1 MSTAV
6 EVRGDVQT
14 YEEEEEE
21 EQPSN
26 LPTQFIPA
34 PTMPAVYDPAVM
46 KPYEQGGGGCMGMP
60 NAFSGS
66 RAESAVNKKPFALIK
81 LGHRLCGFVR

>member
-1 MSTAV
+1 MSTAAMV
-6 EVRGDVQT
+6 QEDVLVDV
-14 YEEEEEE
+14 EEE
-21 EQPSN
+21 PASA

-46 KPYEQGGGGCMGMP
+46 KPWEQGGGGVMGIP

-66 RAESAVNKKPFALIK
+66 REESIVNKKPFALIK
-81 LGHRLCGFVR
+81 LGHKLCGFR